1 MTIPVHKI
9 YKGAAL
15 VIGGTGGLGKAVC
28 RGLASDWEAV
38 SFTYRSRREEAQAL
52 ERELSVHCQAA
63 SAFADLRDP
72 SSIAAALRAT
82 KERFGSVGTVVLRQ
96 A

>member
-1 MTIPVHKI
+1 MASVTSPVHEI
-9 YKGAAL
+9 YEGAAL

-52 ERELSVHCQAA
+52 ERELSVHCHAPLHSPIFATRPPSPRRCTRPKNA
-63 SAFADLRDP
+63 SDR
-72 SSIAAALRAT
+72 
-82 KERFGSVGTVVLRQ
+82 
-96 A
+96 